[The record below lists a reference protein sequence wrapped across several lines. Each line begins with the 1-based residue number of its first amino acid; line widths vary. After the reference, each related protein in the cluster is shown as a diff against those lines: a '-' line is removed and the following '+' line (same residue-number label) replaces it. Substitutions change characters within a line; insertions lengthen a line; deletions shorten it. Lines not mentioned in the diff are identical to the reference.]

1 MKLKEYQER
10 TLGEVKRF
18 LEQLAVWR
26 GKARASD
33 AWLFDFGEK
42 AREKAGVGRM
52 YLKKKDGLQR
62 PLPAFCL
69 KVPTG
74 GGKTLLAVKTIDL
87 VQSIYRQRQMGL
99 VVWVFP
105 TQHIY
110 RPTLLGPR
118 HPQDPYPPHLT
129 TAS

>member
-33 AWLFDFGEK
+33 EWLFDFAEK
-42 AREKAGVGRM
+42 AWEKAGVGRM

-87 VQSIYRQRQMGL
+87 RSRFTGRRCCGSETAMILTGSTSTSCRRA
-99 VVWVFP
+99 
-105 TQHIY
+105 
-110 RPTLLGPR
+110 GP
-118 HPQDPYPPHLT
+118 
-129 TAS
+129 SS